1 MHAVTSCTRPYYK
14 WRYSFSAFSVT
25 NVQSGMNHFRSCRP
39 SILPLLPLPLL
50 LLLCRAPVMGY
61 EIVDSLPNGTDLLQN
76 CSHSFVLLSDA
87 DNYTLLENGTALTF
101 QGDYYNVS
109 FYESSSNSS
118 GPVICM
124 DTPDNDP
131 SSSPLILA
139 LHLTVVSLSIIA
151 SIALLITYSLF
162 RKLRTLPGKVI
173 MNLMASFLA
182 GDVGALILF
191 VLLSEAWFQ
200 ILVGYFFYAR
210 FMWMA
215 LAGFEICRNIYA
227 GIQLTHDP
235 KGKKNKLL
243 VAYILIGWGVPI
255 LPTIITAVVHYTS
268 SDPEMQ
274 RLFGI
279 AGYVTYLVPIGF
291 MVLFNAGAVIFLS
304 IALRKAAIRQRQFN
318 NAAAKKHSTNYGRVF
333 VIILTV
339 LGLTW
344 VSLFAVLTK
353 TDNVILITI
362 IMLVNASQPI
372 FVCIAFVGTKKVI
385 QEYLRLCGCRKKVTG
400 SSLSQEQSQS
410 SMV

>member
-1 MHAVTSCTRPYYK
+1 M
-14 WRYSFSAFSVT
+14 
-25 NVQSGMNHFRSCRP
+25 
-39 SILPLLPLPLL
+39 LPLLPLPLL

-61 EIVDSLPNGTDLLQN
+61 EIVDPPPNGTDLLQN

-139 LHLTVVSLSIIA
+139 LHLILTVVSLSIIA

-191 VLLSEAWFQ
+191 VLLSEAWYL

-255 LPTIITAVVHYTS
+255 LPTIITAAVHYAT
-268 SDPEMQ
+268 SDPEIQ
-274 RLFGI
+274 KLFGI
-279 AGYVTYLVPIGF
+279 AGIVTYLVPIGLT
-291 MVLFNAGAVIFLS
+291 VLFNAGAIIFLS

-344 VSLFAVLTK
+344 VSLFAVLTN

-400 SSLSQEQSQS
+400 SSLSRERSQNN
-410 SMV
+410 MV

>member
-1 MHAVTSCTRPYYK
+1 MHAVTSCTRVYYK
-14 WRYSFSAFSVT
+14 WRYALSALSVM
-25 NVQSGMNHFRSCRP
+25 NIQSRMNHSRSCGP
-39 SILPLLPLPLL
+39 LMLPLLALPLL

-61 EIVDSLPNGTDLLQN
+61 EIVDPPPNGTDILQN

-87 DNYTLLENGTALTF
+87 DNYTLLENGTALMF
-101 QGDYYNVS
+101 EGNYYNVS

-131 SSSPLILA
+131 SSSPLFLA
-139 LHLTVVSLSIIA
+139 LHLTVVSLSIIS

-173 MNLMASFLA
+173 MNLAASFLA
-182 GDVGALILF
+182 GDVSYVLML

-227 GIQLTHDP
+227 GIQLTPDSER
-235 KGKKNKLL
+235 KKNKLL

-255 LPTIITAVVHYTS
+255 LPTIITAVVRYTS
-268 SDPEMQ
+268 SDPEIQ
-274 RLFGI
+274 KLFGF
-279 AGYVTYLVPIGF
+279 AGYVTYLVPIGLT
-291 MVLFNAGAVIFLS
+291 VLFNAGAVIFLS
-304 IALRKAAIRQRQFN
+304 IALRKAAVRQRQLN
-318 NAAAKKHSTNYGRVF
+318 NAVAKNHSTNYGRVF

-362 IMLVNASQPI
+362 IRLVNASQPI
-372 FVCIAFVGTKKVI
+372 FVCIAFIGTKKVI
-385 QEYLRLCGCRKKVTG
+385 QEYLRLCGCRNKVTG
-400 SSLSQEQSQS
+400 SSLSRERSQNN
-410 SMV
+410 MV

>member
-1 MHAVTSCTRPYYK
+1 M
-14 WRYSFSAFSVT
+14 
-25 NVQSGMNHFRSCRP
+25 
-39 SILPLLPLPLL
+39 LPLLPLPLL

-61 EIVDSLPNGTDLLQN
+61 EIVDPPPNGTDLLQN

-124 DTPDNDP
+124 DTPANYPFP
-131 SSSPLILA
+131 SPFILA
-139 LHLTVVSLSIIA
+139 LHLILTVVSLSIIA
-151 SIALLITYSLF
+151 SITLLITYSLF

-173 MNLMASFLA
+173 MNMAASFLA
-182 GDVGALILF
+182 GDVSALILF
-191 VLLSEAWFQ
+191 VLLSEAWYL

-215 LAGFEICRNIYA
+215 LAGFEICRNIYS
-227 GIQLTHDP
+227 GIQLTP
-235 KGKKNKLL
+235 NSMGKKNKLL

-268 SDPEMQ
+268 SDPKIQ
-274 RLFGI
+274 KLFGI

-304 IALRKAAIRQRQFN
+304 IALCKAAVRQRQFN
-318 NAAAKKHSTNYGRVF
+318 NAAARTHSTNYGRVF

-344 VSLFAVLTK
+344 VSLFVALTK

-400 SSLSQEQSQS
+400 SSLSRERTQS

>member
-1 MHAVTSCTRPYYK
+1 ML
-14 WRYSFSAFSVT
+14 
-25 NVQSGMNHFRSCRP
+25 P
-39 SILPLLPLPLL
+39 SLPQVLPLL

-61 EIVDSLPNGTDLLQN
+61 ETVDPPPNGTDLLQN

-87 DNYTLLENGTALTF
+87 DNYTLLENGTVLTF

-118 GPVICM
+118 RPVICM
-124 DTPDNDP
+124 DTPANYPFP
-131 SSSPLILA
+131 SPFILA
-139 LHLTVVSLSIIA
+139 LHLILTVVSLSIIA
-151 SIALLITYSLF
+151 SITLLITYSLF

-173 MNLMASFLA
+173 MNMAASFLV
-182 GDVGALILF
+182 GDVSALILF
-191 VLLSEAWFQ
+191 VLLSEAWYL

-215 LAGFEICRNIYA
+215 LAGFEICRNIYS
-227 GIQLTHDP
+227 GIQLTP
-235 KGKKNKLL
+235 NSMGKKNKLL

-268 SDPEMQ
+268 SDPKIQ
-274 RLFGI
+274 KLFGI
-279 AGYVTYLVPIGF
+279 AGYVTYLVPIGL
-291 MVLFNAGAVIFLS
+291 MVLFNAGVVIFLS
-304 IALRKAAIRQRQFN
+304 IALCKAAVRQRQFN
-318 NAAAKKHSTNYGRVF
+318 NAAARTHSTNYGRVF

-344 VSLFAVLTK
+344 VSLFVALTK

-372 FVCIAFVGTKKVI
+372 FVCIAFIGTKKVI

-400 SSLSQEQSQS
+400 SSLSRERTQS

>member
-1 MHAVTSCTRPYYK
+1 M
-14 WRYSFSAFSVT
+14 
-25 NVQSGMNHFRSCRP
+25 
-39 SILPLLPLPLL
+39 LPLLALPLL
-50 LLLCRAPVMGY
+50 LLLCRASVMGY
-61 EIVDSLPNGTDLLQN
+61 ETVDPPPNGTDLLQN

-87 DNYTLLENGTALTF
+87 DNYTLLENGTALMF
-101 QGDYYNVS
+101 QGDHYNVS

-124 DTPDNDP
+124 DTPANYPFP
-131 SSSPLILA
+131 SPFILA
-139 LHLTVVSLSIIA
+139 LHLILTVVSLSIIA
-151 SIALLITYSLF
+151 SITLLITYSLF

-173 MNLMASFLA
+173 MNMAASFLA
-182 GDVGALILF
+182 GDVSALILF
-191 VLLSEAWFQ
+191 VLLSEAWYL

-215 LAGFEICRNIYA
+215 LAGFEICRNIYS
-227 GIQLTHDP
+227 GIQLTP
-235 KGKKNKLL
+235 NSMGKKNKLL

-268 SDPEMQ
+268 SDPKIQ
-274 RLFGI
+274 KLFGI
-279 AGYVTYLVPIGF
+279 AGYVTYLVPIGL

-304 IALRKAAIRQRQFN
+304 IALCKAAVRQRQFN
-318 NAAAKKHSTNYGRVF
+318 NAAARTHSTNYGRVF

-344 VSLFAVLTK
+344 VSLFVALTK

-372 FVCIAFVGTKKVI
+372 FVCIAFIGTKKVI
-385 QEYLRLCGCRKKVTG
+385 QEYLRLCGCRKKMTG
-400 SSLSQEQSQS
+400 SSLSRERTQS